1 MAQATGIYG
10 GGQASLAMYIHFT
23 LPMSS
28 LMEINF
34 MISPEFGLMLY
45 KDFDDFL
52 ENFWKVAFLHLEM
65 FYNGLVPEDYWS
77 VVREARNGV
86 RFLVWA
92 RVIPG
97 DSPATEVAF
106 KEVEER
112 DISLHP
118 LEQNHRAG

>member
-1 MAQATGIYG
+1 
-10 GGQASLAMYIHFT
+10 MYIQFT

-34 MISPEFGLMLY
+34 MITPEHGLMLY
-45 KDFDDFL
+45 ADFNDFL
-52 ENFWKVAFLHLEM
+52 ENFWKVAFLHLRM
-65 FYNGLVPEDYWS
+65 FYQGLVPEDYWS

-92 RVIPG
+92 RVQPG
-97 DSPATEVAF
+97 DFPAVEVRF

-112 DISLHP
+112 DITLHP
-118 LEQNHRAG
+118 FEQNHRAG

>member
-1 MAQATGIYG
+1 
-10 GGQASLAMYIHFT
+10 MYIQFT
-23 LPMSS
+23 LPMPS
-28 LMEINF
+28 LMEIND
-34 MISPEFGLMLY
+34 MISPELGLMLY
-45 KDFDDFL
+45 ADFNDFL

-65 FYNGLVPEDYWS
+65 FYQGLVPEDYWS

-86 RFLVWA
+86 RYVVWA

-106 KEVEER
+106 KELEER
-112 DISLHP
+112 DITLHP